1 MTLWVVFG
9 AMSLVAIVFAVW
21 PLYRRQQRF
30 SSTIVL
36 STVVIVALSAG
47 LYSVQGAP
55 DIPSG
60 APAGAAA
67 DMDEVIAS
75 LAERLASNPDD
86 LNGWKM
92 LGRSYM
98 ALGNFAGAIGAY
110 ERANTLEAGRNAQ
123 TLVSLGEARLA
134 NAGGVPSEE
143 TSGLFESALAID
155 PNNPAALF
163 YAGSAAASRNDLALA
178 ANRWE
183 RLLSLNPP
191 PEIEGTL
198 RQQIAAW
205 RGEPAPAE
213 TSPPIPMQ
221 ETEAPA
227 RPQVALPEDVIV
239 SARISLSEEAMDSL
253 QQDATVFILAR
264 DPAQPSPP
272 IAVTRAMLSQFPIE
286 VTFTDN
292 DSMMQGRTL
301 SMYPEFELIARV
313 AVSGQRTQQSG
324 DWFGAVMVRPAENK
338 SIDLTISEQV
348 P

>member
-9 AMSLVAIVFAVW
+9 ALSLVAIGFAVW
-21 PLYRRQQRF
+21 PLYSRQQRF
-30 SSTIVL
+30 SGTIVL
-36 STVVIVALSAG
+36 SVVVIVALSAG
-47 LYSVQGAP
+47 LYSVQGSP

-60 APAGAAA
+60 VPAGAAA
-67 DMDEVIAS
+67 EMDEVIAA
-75 LAERLASNPDD
+75 LAERLESNPDD

-98 ALGNFAGAIGAY
+98 ALGNYSGAIEAY

-191 PEIEGTL
+191 PEIESTL

-213 TSPPIPMQ
+213 ESRPMP
-221 ETEAPA
+221 ETDAPA
-227 RPQVALPEDVIV
+227 RPQAALPEDVIV
-239 SARISLSEEAMDSL
+239 SARISLSQEAMASL
-253 QQDATVFILAR
+253 QQDAIVFILAR
-264 DPAQPSPP
+264 DPAQPTPP
-272 IAVTRAMLSQFPIE
+272 IAVTRAMLSQFPVE
-286 VTFTDN
+286 VAFTDD

-301 SMYPEFELIARV
+301 SMYPEFELVARV
-313 AVSGQRTQQSG
+313 AVSGQRTQQPG
-324 DWFGAVMVRPAENK
+324 DWFGSVIVRPAENR
-338 SIDLTISEQV
+338 SVDVTISEQV